1 VRVLVVE
8 DDPVTQAM
16 LVDVLEEAGHEVS
29 YATTGYGALAQVA
42 NRPPDVMFLDLYL
55 AGGMSG
61 REVLRKLSEAP
72 VTESLPVV
80 VLTASRKEE
89 VADLRSLRNVFVR
102 EKPVDAGQL
111 LGLLKTLARGGVR

>member
-16 LVDVLEEAGHEVS
+16 LVDVLGEAGHKVS
-29 YATTGYGALAQVA
+29 YATTGHGALVQVA
-42 NRPPDVMFLDLYL
+42 NRPPDVVFLDLYL
-55 AGGMSG
+55 SGGVSG
-61 REVLRKLSEAP
+61 REVLRKLREAP